1 MERSELYKLLNDL
14 LLMLAILKEYCNGIF
29 LFPFLSFLT
38 REGDIW
44 GMFAMLRSCDD
55 KSSRVTMLTPGTIR
69 GQLAG
74 TETLWWMG
82 RAIKSD
88 HNMSRRDSWRIILQS
103 GQVTI
108 LSLSHVP
115 CIIVSSGHQP
125 RGQTPDVSDTSLI
138 LCSLP
143 PAGLSVISEN
153 SWI

>member
-82 RAIKSD
+82 RVIRSD
-88 HNMSRRDSWRIILQS
+88 HNMSRRDSWIVKLQIS
-103 GQVTI
+103 QVTI
-108 LSLSHVP
+108 LSLSH
-115 CIIVSSGHQP
+115 VSSGHQP
-125 RGQTPDVSDTSLI
+125 RGQTPDVTCDSY
-138 LCSLP
+138 LP
-143 PAGLSVISEN
+143 HLLLLASRWAERDQ
-153 SWI
+153 WK